1 MTEKILLAQIVSSER
16 MRKDLGDIESLK
28 ESLAEH
34 GLLQSI
40 GVRPSPTAQG
50 FFQVIWGGR
59 RFEAATQLGWED
71 IECKIITCEEDYE
84 LREKELEENIRRKDM
99 TWREQ
104 AVSMYE
110 IHDLKVRRNAIIGER
125 WGYRETGQLLGIS
138 LGNVSYTLEVAKRLR
153 AGDEEIAE
161 APNLTEALR
170 ILVRRKEADLQE
182 RRMSITPG
190 AKEVSMDDIGFS
202 QEDLDVMTTSQA
214 VEQQKQ
220 SAIPRSITI
229 HVTSDFESSSA
240 LNSVKLLM
248 SDSTIPHQK
257 SFQSGG
263 QCHYLIR
270 IVPLT
275 SAPVYVGNVSSFF
288 VVKSELTKPNHG
300 AFVPSLKVFGYNPPD
315 EANKNVQAVKAGM
328 QPFYA
333 CNCGMEE
340 MIYGEHAVSNMVWRT
355 VLPNIVKSG
364 DKVYIHSDLYQ
375 DAMFVL
381 LLMGCEVWVADFV
394 DLTVVSKQIGLYGI
408 ELRKENHRAG

>member
-202 QEDLDVMTTSQA
+202 QEDLDVMTTSQE
-214 VEQQKQ
+214 VEKQK
-220 SAIPRSITI
+220 
-229 HVTSDFESSSA
+229 SSA
-240 LNSVKLLM
+240 LPRSLTVHVSPNQITDMKLLL
-248 SDSTIPHQK
+248 SDSTISHTDTMVPG
-257 SFQSGG
+257 S
-263 QCHYLIR
+263 CHYLLR
-270 IVPLT
+270 IVPRT
-275 SAPVYVGNVSSFF
+275 QAVVYVGNVSSFF
-288 VVKSELTKPNHG
+288 VVKSELAKPNHG

-340 MIYGEHAVSNMVWRT
+340 MVYGDHAVSNMVWRT

-364 DKVYIHSDLYQ
+364 DKVYIYSDLYQ

-408 ELRKENHRAG
+408 ELHKEDHRAG

>member
-202 QEDLDVMTTSQA
+202 QEDLDVMTTSQE
-214 VEQQKQ
+214 VEKQK
-220 SAIPRSITI
+220 
-229 HVTSDFESSSA
+229 SSA
-240 LNSVKLLM
+240 LPRSLTVHVSPNPITDMKLLL
-248 SDSTIPHQK
+248 SDSTISHTDIMVPG
-257 SFQSGG
+257 S
-263 QCHYLIR
+263 CHYLLR
-270 IVPLT
+270 IVPRT
-275 SAPVYVGNVSSFF
+275 QAVVYVGNVSSFF
-288 VVKSELTKPNHG
+288 VVKSELAKPNHG

-340 MIYGEHAVSNMVWRT
+340 MVYGDHAVSNMVWRT

-408 ELRKENHRAG
+408 ELHKEDHRAG

>member
-1 MTEKILLAQIVSSER
+1 MTEKILIAQIVSSER
-16 MRKDLGDIESLK
+16 MRKDLGDIDSLK
-28 ESLAEH
+28 QSLAEH
-34 GLLQSI
+34 GLLQPI
-40 GVRPSPTAQG
+40 GVRPSPTTQG

-71 IECKIITCEEDYE
+71 IECKILTCEEDYE

-99 TWREQ
+99 TWQEQ
-104 AVSMYE
+104 SMSMYE

-153 AGDEEIAE
+153 TGDEEITE

-190 AKEVSMDDIGFS
+190 AKEVSTEDIGFS

-214 VEQQKQ
+214 VEKQKE

-229 HVTSDFESSSA
+229 HVASEQPKDM
-240 LNSVKLLM
+240 KLLL
-248 SDSTIPHQK
+248 SDSTISHTDIMVTG
-257 SFQSGG
+257 S
-263 QCHYLIR
+263 CHYLLR
-270 IVPLT
+270 VVPRST
-275 SAPVYVGNVSSFF
+275 APVYVGNVSSFF
-288 VVKSELTKPNHG
+288 VVKSEQAKPDHG

-315 EANKNVQAVKAGM
+315 EINKGVQAVKAGM
-328 QPFYA
+328 QPFYS

-340 MIYGEHAVSNMVWRT
+340 MLYGKHAVSNMVWRT

-381 LLMGCEVWVADFV
+381 LLLGCEVWVADFV
-394 DLTVVSKQIGLYGI
+394 DLTVVSTQISLYGI
-408 ELRKENHRAG
+408 ELRKEDHRAG

>member
-1 MTEKILLAQIVSSER
+1 MTEKILIAQIVSSER
-16 MRKDLGDIESLK
+16 MRKDLGDIDSLK

-34 GLLQSI
+34 GLLQPI
-40 GVRPSPTAQG
+40 GVRPSPTTQG

-71 IECKIITCEEDYE
+71 IECKILTCEEDYE

-99 TWREQ
+99 TWQEQ
-104 AVSMYE
+104 AMSMYE

-153 AGDEEIAE
+153 TGDEEITQ

-190 AKEVSMDDIGFS
+190 AKEVSTEDIGFS
-202 QEDLDVMTTSQA
+202 QEDLDVMTTSQT
-214 VEQQKQ
+214 VEKQKE
-220 SAIPRSITI
+220 SAIPKSITV
-229 HVTSDFESSSA
+229 HVTSQVPQG
-240 LNSVKLLM
+240 VKLVM
-248 SDSTIPHQK
+248 SDNTAGLND
-257 SFQSGG
+257 SFVSDSS
-263 QCHYLIR
+263 HHLLR
-270 IVPLT
+270 IVPR
-275 SAPVYVGNVSSFF
+275 SSIPVNMGKISSFF
-288 VVKSELTKPNHG
+288 VVKSEQAKPDHG

-328 QPFYA
+328 QPFYS

-340 MIYGEHAVSNMVWRT
+340 MTYGKHAVSNMVWRT

-381 LLMGCEVWVADFV
+381 LLLGCEVWVADFV
-394 DLTVVSKQIGLYGI
+394 KLDTVTEQIGKYGI
-408 ELRKENHRAG
+408 ELHKEDHCAG

>member
-202 QEDLDVMTTSQA
+202 QEDLDVMTTSQE
-214 VEQQKQ
+214 VEKQK
-220 SAIPRSITI
+220 
-229 HVTSDFESSSA
+229 SSA
-240 LNSVKLLM
+240 LPRSLTVHVSPNQITDMKLLL
-248 SDSTIPHQK
+248 SDSTISHTDIVVTG
-257 SFQSGG
+257 S
-263 QCHYLIR
+263 CHYLLR
-270 IVPLT
+270 IVPRT
-275 SAPVYVGNVSSFF
+275 QSVVYVGNVSSFF
-288 VVKSELTKPNHG
+288 VVKSELAKPNHG

-340 MIYGEHAVSNMVWRT
+340 MVYGDHAVSNMVWRT

-364 DKVYIHSDLYQ
+364 DKVYIYSDLYQ

-408 ELRKENHRAG
+408 ELHKEDHRAG